1 MPTTAWAVGAA
12 ERRCDGGRVTELV
25 KAKDWL
31 AMHGD
36 SRGPEVNPL
45 EPSIKGD
52 MPPALPTYLSRDHL
66 HDRNRQNALFDP
78 AQPGLET
85 YVRVTRRR
93 APPET
98 EAWLAKQC
106 QERMKVWQQK
116 EAIATSEAHEL
127 LELRSMGVRSALQAN
142 EMANARI
149 SAGEWKPNQPA
160 QPPTQRELRAAELHK
175 KLGIDKVQ
183 LVTSPLHI
191 DDTPQAG
198 HNTAF
203 QWMPEAGSGSFAPP
217 DGLDPMAQAPGPA
230 AMTKRAPMRGGAWP
244 VNDNYFEYK
253 KPPPSPKA
261 VKKEDQLH
269 NMGAFAPSSTRAAT
283 RASA

>member
-1 MPTTAWAVGAA
+1 
-12 ERRCDGGRVTELV
+12 
-25 KAKDWL
+25 
-31 AMHGD
+31 
-36 SRGPEVNPL
+36 
-45 EPSIKGD
+45 
-52 MPPALPTYLSRDHL
+52 
-66 HDRNRQNALFDP
+66 
-78 AQPGLET
+78 
-85 YVRVTRRR
+85 
-93 APPET
+93 
-98 EAWLAKQC
+98 
-106 QERMKVWQQK
+106 MKVWQQK

-230 AMTKRAPMRGGAWP
+230 ATTKRAPMRGGAWP

-261 VKKEDQLH
+261 VKKEDQNGH
-269 NMGAFAPSSTRAAT
+269 NMGVPSRRPRRARRHPRVRVRSVLFAVGVGIGRRSGGCRCGERACSGWT
-283 RASA
+283 GCRGVGCGRVSF